1 MNTILEKKQEKYTI
15 IVDAM
20 GGDFAPDEIIK
31 GAIQEST
38 KLHLNLVL
46 AGNKEIIRNSA
57 FKNNLDISDVAILD
71 CFNEVA
77 MDDHPS
83 DVIKYK
89 KDSSIY
95 LGTQLAATNERSAFL
110 SAGNTGAVMACSLF
124 NMRKIEGIMRPAI
137 AVVIPLANSK
147 FILIDAGANIEV
159 KPIFLKQFALM
170 GKIFSQNILGI
181 ENPKIGLLNVGTEEK
196 KGSEILVEA
205 FKLLS
210 ESDINFIGNVEGRDI
225 FEGSTDVVVCD
236 GFIGNVLLKSI
247 EGIAK
252 LFFGEIKSILTYNL
266 ITKIMASMLKGH
278 FTTMKKKFN
287 YEEQGGALLLGVDGI
302 SIISHGSSKAKAI
315 GSAMRVAYEYLKI
328 DIVSKI
334 KSEIN
339 KV

>member
-1 MNTILEKKQEKYTI
+1 MGKNQQKYTV

-20 GGDFAPDEIIK
+20 GGDFAPDEILK
-31 GAIQEST
+31 GAVQES
-38 KLHLNLVL
+38 KNLDINLVL

-57 FKNNLDISDVAILD
+57 FKNNLDITDIEILNS
-71 CFNEVA
+71 FNEVA

-83 DVIKYK
+83 DVLKHK

-95 LGTQLAATNERSAFL
+95 LGTKLAAEKERSAFL

-147 FILIDAGANIEV
+147 FILIDAGANTEV
-159 KPIFLKQFALM
+159 KSIYLKQFAIM
-170 GKIFSQNILGI
+170 GKIFSQNILNVK
-181 ENPKIGLLNVGTEEK
+181 NPKIGLLNVGTEEK
-196 KGSEILVEA
+196 KGNEIIVEA
-205 FKLLS
+205 FKLLN
-210 ESDINFIGNVEGRDI
+210 ESNINFIGNVEGRDI
-225 FEGSTDVVVCD
+225 FEGGTDVVVCD
-236 GFIGNVLLKSI
+236 GFVGNVLLKSI

-266 ITKIMASMLKGH
+266 ITKLAASILKGR
-278 FTTMKKKFN
+278 FKAMKKKFD
-287 YEEQGGALLLGVDGI
+287 YEEHGGALLLGVDGI
-302 SIISHGSSKAKAI
+302 SIICHGSSKEKAI
-315 GSAMRVAYEYLKI
+315 SSAMRVAYENLKN
-328 DIVSKI
+328 DIVGKI